1 MKYRIY
7 LRGNLFIHA
16 LGSEREIVI
25 ESDTPFSA
33 SEIAQKL
40 GLPSVEVHAARP
52 CGTMLPMA
60 RLLTEDTDIE
70 FYPSIGGG

>member
-1 MKYRIY
+1 MPT
-7 LRGNLFIHA
+7 LGN
-16 LGSEREIVI
+16 EREIVI

-40 GLPSVEVHAARP
+40 GLPTAEVHAARP
-52 CGTMLPMA
+52 GGTMLPMA
-60 RLLTEDTDIE
+60 RLLTEDAEIE